1 MLNSRRPRA
10 GSLSWPSPCRTILA
24 RLVLGEHLDARR
36 LLGLG
41 LGMAGLVALGWPLV
55 LAGEVSLGLVLAFL
69 AAMCWAA
76 GTVLLKRF
84 PSEASPLA
92 FATWQLVIGAGC
104 AAAGMLVFEGV
115 PTTRS
120 FNPATLLAFSYHAVL
135 GQALA
140 TVLWFEVVTK
150 IPASTAALGTLTVPA
165 VGVASAMLILG
176 ERPSIA
182 DHIGLALIMAAAS
195 TVLLPNRRAD
205 ATREART

>member
-1 MLNSRRPRA
+1 MAFHRPPPT
-10 GSLSWPSPCRTILA
+10 SVEPKQMVQLRTLVRGKALDRLA
-24 RLVLGEHLDARR
+24 EDQARKDNGVVR
-36 LLGLG
+36 HRGAQLL
-41 LGMAGLVALGWPLV
+41 MVQ
-55 LAGEVSLGLVLAFL
+55 SH
-69 AAMCWAA
+69 
-76 GTVLLKRF
+76 
-84 PSEASPLA
+84 
-92 FATWQLVIGAGC
+92 
-104 AAAGMLVFEGV
+104 
-115 PTTRS
+115 
-120 FNPATLLAFSYHAVL
+120 PATLLAFSYHAVL